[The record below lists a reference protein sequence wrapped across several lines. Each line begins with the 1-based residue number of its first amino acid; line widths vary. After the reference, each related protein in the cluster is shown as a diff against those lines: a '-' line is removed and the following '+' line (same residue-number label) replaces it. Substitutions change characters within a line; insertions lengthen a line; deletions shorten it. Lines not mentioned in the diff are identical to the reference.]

1 MMEYDLLWTAG
12 LTALLSLLGWAC
24 RNMYSEVQRIQVLLN
39 KTREEIAKDYVTRS
53 EAQSDMNRIIDRL
66 EALDAKL
73 DRIIERR

>member
-1 MMEYDLLWTAG
+1 MEYDVLWTAG

-24 RNMYSEVQRIQVLLN
+24 KNMYSEVQRIQVLLN
-39 KTREEIAKDYVTRS
+39 KTREEIAKDYVTKT
-53 EAQSDMNRIIDRL
+53 EVQSDINRILGRL

>member
-1 MMEYDLLWTAG
+1 
-12 LTALLSLLGWAC
+12 
-24 RNMYSEVQRIQVLLN
+24 MYSEVQRMQILLN
-39 KTREEIAKDYVTRS
+39 KTREEIAKDYVTKT